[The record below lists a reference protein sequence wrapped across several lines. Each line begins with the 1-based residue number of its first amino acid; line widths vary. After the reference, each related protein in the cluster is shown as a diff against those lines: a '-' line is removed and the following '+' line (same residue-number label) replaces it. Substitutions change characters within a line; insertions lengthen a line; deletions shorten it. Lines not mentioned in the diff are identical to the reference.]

1 MRGRDYIHF
10 LHYKCHKI
18 NFKWGVSYIDSLGWI
33 KNKKAAISYINR
45 KYNKCFQYAVTVTL
59 SHEEIRKYQ
68 QIITKIKPFT
78 EKYNWEGINH
88 PSGKDIWKKIEKKNL
103 TIALNIS
110 YAKRERIYPVQVSK
124 HDSNCEKQVI
134 LLMTPNGERWHYL
147 EVKKN
152 ISNID
157 RNIFKT

>member
-1 MRGRDYIHF
+1 MFG
-10 LHYKCHKI
+10 
-18 NFKWGVSYIDSLGWI
+18 
-33 KNKKAAISYINR
+33 KKLR
-45 KYNKCFQYAVTVTL
+45 
-59 SHEEIRKYQ
+59 
-68 QIITKIKPFT
+68 
-78 EKYNWEGINH
+78 
-88 PSGKDIWKKIEKKNL
+88 KKNL